1 MTATLP
7 DASNLRTPLLKTVHH
22 PLRIRPIHAFSDNY
36 IWIID
41 DGKHAVVVDPGEALP
56 VFDVLESEG
65 LLLTAILLTHHHHD
79 HVGGVLELLKD
90 HQATV
95 YGPALENL
103 PACDVPLSEG
113 DVVSIEAPSM
123 TFNVLDVP
131 GHTAGHIA
139 YAGQIAGQS
148 VLFCGDTLFVGG
160 CGRLFE
166 GTPTQMLE
174 SLDKFATLPDDTR
187 VYCAHEYTLSN
198 LRWAR
203 AVEPGNAELAA
214 FEAKCIGTRDADQ
227 PTVPST
233 IATEKACNPF
243 MRAREATVIKAARAH
258 TGHTL
263 SSPVDVFAALRTWKN
278 EFK

>member
-7 DASNLRTPLLKTVHH
+7 DAPN
-22 PLRIRPIHAFSDNY
+22 LRIRPIRAFSDNY
-36 IWIID
+36 IWMID
-41 DGKHAVVVDPGEALP
+41 DGKQAVVVDPGDAMP
-56 VFDVLESEG
+56 VFDALESEN
-65 LLLTAILLTHHHHD
+65 LSLAAILLTHHHHD
-79 HVGGVLELLKD
+79 HVGGVLELLEDYK
-90 HQATV
+90 ATV
-95 YGPALENL
+95 YGPAMENL

-113 DVVSIEAPSM
+113 DVVTIQAPAL
-123 TFNVLDVP
+123 TLQVLDVP

-139 YAGQIAGQS
+139 YTVQIGKDS

-166 GTPTQMLE
+166 GTPEQMLT
-174 SLDKFATLPDDTR
+174 SLDKFAALPDATR

-203 AVEPGNAELAA
+203 AVEPDNADLAK
-214 FEAKCIGTRDADQ
+214 FEAQCKQTRDNDQ
-227 PTVPST
+227 PTVPSS

-243 MRAREATVIKAARAH
+243 MRARQASVAQAATQWADKALAN
-258 TGHTL
+258 
-263 SSPVDVFAALRTWKN
+263 PVEVFAALRTWKN

>member
-7 DASNLRTPLLKTVHH
+7 DAPN
-22 PLRIRPIHAFSDNY
+22 LRIRPIRAFSDNY

-41 DGKHAVVVDPGEALP
+41 NGKHAVVVDPGDAMP
-56 VFDVLESEG
+56 VFDALESEN
-65 LLLTAILLTHHHHD
+65 LSLAAILLTHHHHD

-90 HQATV
+90 YKATV

-103 PACDVPLSEG
+103 PACDVAVAEG
-113 DVVSIEAPSM
+113 DSVTIESLAL

-131 GHTAGHIA
+131 GHTAGHVA
-139 YAGQIAGQS
+139 YTGQVGKDS

-166 GTPTQMLE
+166 GTPAQMLA
-174 SLDKFATLPDDTR
+174 SLDKFAALPESTKI
-187 VYCAHEYTLSN
+187 YCAHEYTLSN

-203 AVEPGNAELAA
+203 TVEPGNLDLAK
-214 FEAKCIGTRDADQ
+214 FEAQCTQAREHDQ
-227 PTVPST
+227 PTVPSS

-243 MRAREATVIKAARAH
+243 MRARQASVAKAANHWADKV
-258 TGHTL
+258 L
-263 SSPVDVFAALRTWKN
+263 ANPVEVFAALRTWKN
-278 EFK
+278 EFR